1 MVKKINKKIEDDDG
15 RVICNMD
22 VEGMR
27 WYDNDIRRKDS
38 ETSKMSAS
46 NQLTRSEAWRFTWS
60 ALLAGLSIVAVF
72 SVGWVL
78 FILFC
83 TQIWFR

>member
-1 MVKKINKKIEDDDG
+1 MANQPDQDEDDG

-27 WYDNDIRRKDS
+27 WHDKRVRREAKAARTAAHPDQMTNA
-38 ETSKMSAS
+38 ETR
-46 NQLTRSEAWRFTWS
+46 QFTWS
-60 ALLAGLSIVAVF
+60 AVLAGLSVVLVF
-72 SVGWVL
+72 SLVWVL

-83 TQIWFR
+83 TQVWLR